1 MAACAVYLE
10 AINSHFMKHLFFS
23 LAAMS
28 AVTFGGWA
36 QCSADFDFMGASF
49 GISPNPLAGEAFE
62 DGFVNSPYEDVI
74 HVLTPALSSDIPDLP
89 VELPIPLPVDS
100 ITVNSISLVGEEGED
115 IALEEIGLTLTPNNN
130 GDSGNSF
137 TFLGGGQYCAT
148 LAGIP
153 DSAGMY
159 MASLNV
165 TGYVAVFGAP
175 VPYDFPFEG
184 FSLLISAEPVP
195 GCTDEIACNY
205 DAEATED
212 DGSCTYAEPLYD
224 CEGNCLND
232 ADGDGICDEV
242 GGCTDDSACNFDYQA
257 TEDDGSC
264 EYAEQYLDCDGNCL
278 MDMDGDGI
286 CDELEV
292 AGCTDLTACN
302 YDEAAT
308 DDDGSCTFA
317 DAYYDC
323 DGNCLNDEDM
333 DGVCDELE
341 VAGCTSPYACNY
353 DEAATDDDESCLVI
367 GDACDDGNDMTEN
380 DVIDDNCECNGEE
393 IVDGVALFD
402 LDLVEVF
409 PNPATDVLQVT
420 LPEGQTHTLT
430 LFSVTGQRA
439 VLTQRT
445 TSGQVALDVADFPAG
460 AYLLRVEHTA
470 GQVVRQIMLGGR

>member
-1 MAACAVYLE
+1 MAACPAYLE
-10 AINSHFMKHLFFS
+10 GINSHFMKHLFLS
-23 LAAMS
+23 LAALC

-36 QCSADFDFMGASF
+36 QCSADFDFGDTEF
-49 GISPNPLAGEAFE
+49 GISPNPAIGETFV
-62 DGFVNSPYEDVI
+62 DGTVNQPYTETI
-74 HVLTPALSSDIPDLP
+74 HVLIPASTAGIPDSP
-89 VELPIPLPVDS
+89 IELPLDSVVLDS
-100 ITVNSISLVGEEGED
+100 ILLIGEMGEQLSTLD
-115 IALEEIGLTLTPNNN
+115 VGLTLMPNNN
-130 GDSGNSF
+130 GDSGNPNA
-137 TFLGGGQYCAT
+137 FLGGGQYCANLEGT
-148 LAGIP
+148 P
-153 DSAGMY
+153 DSAGVFTGAIY
-159 MASLNV
+159 TTAWV
-165 TGYVAVFGAP
+165 TVPFLGANP
-175 VPYDFPFEG
+175 IEFPFEG
-184 FSLLISAEPVP
+184 YSLTINPEPIP

-242 GGCTDDSACNFDYQA
+242 GGCMDDSACNFDYQA

-264 EYAEQYLDCDGNCL
+264 EYAEDYYDCDGNCL
-278 MDMDGDGI
+278 MDTDGDGI

-353 DEAATDDDESCLVI
+353 VETATDDDGSCLVI

-380 DVIDDNCECNGEE
+380 DVIDENCECMGEE

-402 LDLVEVF
+402 LDLVQVF
-409 PNPATDVLQVT
+409 PNPATEVLQVT
-420 LPEGQTHTLT
+420 LPEGQSHTLT

-439 VLTQRT
+439 VITQRT
-445 TSGQVALDVADFPAG
+445 TAGQVALDVADLPAG
-460 AYLLRVEHTA
+460 AYLLHVQHHA